1 MTVSQ
6 EEKANAFR
14 ALHGGPGAFVIPN
27 PYDAGT
33 ARILAG
39 LGFEALATT
48 SAGCAFGLGRRDGAI
63 TRDEAM
69 AHSRAIV
76 EATPLPVSADLESG
90 FGDVPETVAETVR
103 LAADT
108 GLVGCSIEDATGDPE
123 RPIYEL
129 AQAVERVAAAVE
141 AARSLSFPFTLTARA
156 ENFLHGRPDLDDT
169 ISRLQAYEAAGADVL
184 YAPGLREVEPIRTLC
199 GAVSRPVN
207 VLASLGPSPLS
218 VEQIAAAGAR
228 RISVGGALSRV
239 ALGAFL
245 EAARELKERGSFT
258 FMGRAA
264 SMQEISSFMLG
275 RSS

>member
-6 EEKANAFR
+6 AEKANVFR
-14 ALHGGPGAFVIPN
+14 ALHEGPGAFVIPN

-33 ARILAG
+33 ARILAA

-63 TRDEAM
+63 TRDEAL
-69 AHSRAIV
+69 AHARAIV